1 MGWQDGQVS
10 EEIVTLVMLL
20 VYTPYRYI
28 TSLRGHVSAVYQVS
42 WTSIVYVIMCAF
54 EDVILNFKKAEV
66 DPGLGK
72 VGIWSSR
79 RLIWKAQPP
88 KVLQG

>member
-42 WTSIVYVIMCAF
+42 WTSMVVSADRAIV
-54 EDVILNFKKAEV
+54 NFTITIV
-66 DPGLGK
+66 PH
-72 VGIWSSR
+72 
-79 RLIWKAQPP
+79 
-88 KVLQG
+88 

>member
-10 EEIVTLVMLL
+10 EEIVTLVMSL

-42 WTSIVYVIMCAF
+42 WTSIVFVKMLTY
-54 EDVILNFKKAEV
+54 
-66 DPGLGK
+66 K
-72 VGIWSSR
+72 VY
-79 RLIWKAQPP
+79 
-88 KVLQG
+88 

>member
-10 EEIVTLVMLL
+10 EEVVTLVTLL

-42 WTSIVYVIMCAF
+42 WTSIVFVKMLTY
-54 EDVILNFKKAEV
+54 
-66 DPGLGK
+66 K
-72 VGIWSSR
+72 VY
-79 RLIWKAQPP
+79 
-88 KVLQG
+88 